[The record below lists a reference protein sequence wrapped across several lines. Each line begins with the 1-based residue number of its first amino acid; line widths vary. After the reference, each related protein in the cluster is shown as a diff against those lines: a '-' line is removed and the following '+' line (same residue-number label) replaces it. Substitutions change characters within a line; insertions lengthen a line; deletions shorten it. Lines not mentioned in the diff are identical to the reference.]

1 MGKRGNVAPNTSSG
15 LPPRIR
21 IAVTVL
27 ITALWGASV
36 VAEMLS
42 AAYDPPRGLNEAFT
56 AVVMYLFAKQQ
67 QADREKGNDD
77 D

>member
-1 MGKRGNVAPNTSSG
+1 MRKRGNVAPNTSPG

-21 IAVTVL
+21 TAITVL
-27 ITALWGASV
+27 ITVLWGSSV
-36 VAEMLS
+36 VAEMFS

-67 QADREKGNDD
+67 QKGNDD